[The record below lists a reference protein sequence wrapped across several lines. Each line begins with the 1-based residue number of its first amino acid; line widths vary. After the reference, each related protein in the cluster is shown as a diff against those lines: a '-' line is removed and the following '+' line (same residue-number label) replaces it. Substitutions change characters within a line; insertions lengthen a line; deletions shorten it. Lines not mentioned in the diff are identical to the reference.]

1 MSDNGPAKMPLV
13 APGRRGLSG
22 DRVTDMGVSV

>member
-22 DRVTDMGVSV
+22 DRVTDMDVSV